1 MKKPDRIDAFCDLLK
16 ILWKQKPDLR
26 FGQIIEGIKTQNQI
40 EDLFYTPDD
49 EFKKLLS
56 YFFNNSK

>member
-1 MKKPDRIDAFCDLLK
+1 MRNSDRIDIFCDLLK

-26 FGQIIEGIKTQNQI
+26 FEQIIEGIKTQNQI